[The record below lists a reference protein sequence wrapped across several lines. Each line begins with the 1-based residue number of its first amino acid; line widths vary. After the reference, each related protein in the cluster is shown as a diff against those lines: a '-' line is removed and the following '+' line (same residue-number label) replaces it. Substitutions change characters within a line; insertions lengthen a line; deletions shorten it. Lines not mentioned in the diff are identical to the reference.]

1 MNLLRSI
8 LAVFFAI
15 VIANPACCCAVT
27 RQAKQAVT
35 MSHCCGGKSEGKP
48 QAPKACAC
56 PAKDHRMSED
66 PLLLPSFTAIELPP
80 VLPTAERVVLPEV
93 PVCEIAPPDFQIDTG
108 PPRQRLVLLQ
118 RFLI

>member
-1 MNLLRSI
+1 MNLVRSI
-8 LAVFFAI
+8 LAIVFAI
-15 VIANPACCCAVT
+15 VIANPACCCAMPG
-27 RQAKQAVT
+27 QADQVVKT
-35 MSHCCGGKSEGKP
+35 SHCCEEKSEGKQ

-80 VLPTAERVVLPEV
+80 VLPTAERVALPEV
-93 PVCEIAPPDFQIDTG
+93 PVCEIAPPDFRIDTG
-108 PPRQRLVLLQ
+108 PPRQRLVMLQ